1 MRQKQTKNTKF
12 CSIEGY
18 LGEKASF
25 NVHVIAL
32 FTLQS
37 SRKSR
42 HLELKERAQMLLQK
56 AREETL
62 SEKHK
67 QLSTDST
74 DESLTG
80 SGDQKTSESVRYY
93 GYCKW
98 LSENMLRGF
107 GPRGKYEMKAKRF

>member
-1 MRQKQTKNTKF
+1 MRQKQTKNKTF
-12 CSIEGY
+12 CSIESY

-98 LSENMLRGF
+98 LSENICMGVWS
-107 GPRGKYEMKAKRF
+107 